1 MLVPFR
7 TVSFPYKEDEDLK
20 SWFKGCVTLALVPP
34 EKVGGVFVD
43 IIMEEAPV
51 QKYPHLIRFMDYM
64 TMNVDLVRDLAIT
77 TPKNVYLQSDSIDTL
92 NDLKYYLNTVKQLVQ
107 QF

>member
-1 MLVPFR
+1 MALTLV
-7 TVSFPYKEDEDLK
+7 S
-20 SWFKGCVTLALVPP
+20 P

-43 IIMEEAPV
+43 IIMDEAPV
-51 QKYPHLIRFMDYM
+51 QKYRQLIRFMDYM

-107 QF
+107 KF